1 MHGTIYQISTEP
13 VDLNDYIS
21 EDTVSVGDM
30 AGFDYL
36 YDTEKEE
43 RQERIQNLVENV
55 FPKGMFTIAPGGE
68 AIVYQGGFTT
78 WRKSYLE
85 LLRAKTADINE
96 DNIME
101 WIGPSYQL
109 QKAIVNPLGCCSYFV
124 TEASGG
130 YGTAERSRDLMLMV
144 GKLETGAKLYI
155 GAILGY
161 HD

>member
-1 MHGTIYQISTEP
+1 MHGIIYQISTEP
-13 VDLNDYIS
+13 IDRDDYIGD
-21 EDTVSVGDM
+21 DTVSEGDM

-43 RQERIQNLVENV
+43 RQEHIQYLVENIL
-55 FPKGMFTIAPGGE
+55 PEGMFTIAPDGE
-68 AIVYQGGFTT
+68 AIIYQGGFSE

-85 LLRAKTADINE
+85 LLRSKTADINE
-96 DNIME
+96 ANIME
-101 WIGPSYQL
+101 WIGPAYQL
-109 QKAIVNPLGCCSYFV
+109 QKAIVNPLSCGSYFV
-124 TEASGG
+124 IEAYGG

-144 GKLETGAKLYI
+144 GKLEAGAKLYI

>member
-13 VDLNDYIS
+13 VDLDDYIS

-36 YDTEKEE
+36 YDTEEEE

-55 FPKGMFTIAPGGE
+55 LPKGMFIIATDGE
-68 AIVYQGGFTT
+68 AIVYQGGFTK

-109 QKAIVNPLGCCSYFV
+109 QKAIVNPLGCGSYFV

>member
-13 VDLNDYIS
+13 FDLDDYIS

-55 FPKGMFTIAPGGE
+55 LPKGMFTIAPAGE
-68 AIVYQGGFTT
+68 AIVYQGGFKT
-78 WRKSYLE
+78 WRKWYLE

-109 QKAIVNPLGCCSYFV
+109 QKAIVNPLGCGSYFV

-144 GKLETGAKLYI
+144 GKLETGTKLYI
-155 GAILGY
+155 SAILGY

>member
-1 MHGTIYQISTEP
+1 
-13 VDLNDYIS
+13 
-21 EDTVSVGDM
+21 
-30 AGFDYL
+30 
-36 YDTEKEE
+36 
-43 RQERIQNLVENV
+43 
-55 FPKGMFTIAPGGE
+55 MFTIAPDGE

-78 WRKSYLE
+78 WRKSCLE
-85 LLRAKTADINE
+85 LLRAKTADINEE

-109 QKAIVNPLGCCSYFV
+109 QKATVNPLGCGSYFV